1 MREKLAL
8 PLKILCDDH
17 HTSRARRGTFTLRED
32 ANNHSTRTFAYV
44 VDDDRLWTAE
54 GTRLKEPQRMGIVQV
69 MKYCP
74 GN

>member
-1 MREKLAL
+1 MREKLAP
-8 PLKILCDDH
+8 PLKSSVI
-17 HTSRARRGTFTLRED
+17 TITQSGRRGTFTLRED

-54 GTRLKEPQRMGIVQV
+54 DTRLKEPQKMGIVQV